1 MVNVAV
7 ADAGDT
13 PTPTVAIDYVL
24 VLHFA
29 TTASGGTNFYN
40 ADGQGLTYVQ
50 EAGTSVVTNS
60 SATTFTAVTD
70 QQNNHVTIA
79 TGVTAIGNSSIVN
92 NYGQNNY
99 ADGTIYGPASEA
111 DLTSTTKS
119 YLYNTGN
126 RRTVTVLNDGNT
138 TLTDVTVAVSFPEGT
153 VFYGNRI
160 YLDAQ
165 HGETVTNVTLTYTD
179 GTSGT
184 GEIQEDSAG
193 HPYVTFE
200 SGKSLASVAVVID
213 KLLAGS
219 AFMLGLMNNDVIGA
233 QTGDVE
239 EFNYAVTSTE
249 TADSPTTLTQKL
261 TVVDA
266 PTATF
271 SEYMSVSIFSSETYG
286 KDFTVSNISN
296 ATGLL
301 QYIDNGVTNA
311 SGHRQYVLLLP
322 KFANYTDSPTLT
334 NGQLKMDYESS
345 SGNGTATLS
354 SITDLGFVG
363 PNGEEAVLVDVDF
376 GDSFNGNLTFYAN
389 DIVITQASDPYNY
402 TQLAD
407 GNGGALFYD
416 VSDVKNTN
424 GWGDQSDPVKRLA
437 PVMTT
442 ARSTSRTR
450 PIRKASPSPT
460 SIPKRGGPLSPSP

>member
-1 MVNVAV
+1 M
-7 ADAGDT
+7 
-13 PTPTVAIDYVL
+13 
-24 VLHFA
+24 
-29 TTASGGTNFYN
+29 
-40 ADGQGLTYVQ
+40 
-50 EAGTSVVTNS
+50 VTNS

-239 EFNYAVTSTE
+239 EFNYAKS
-249 TADSPTTLTQKL
+249 
-261 TVVDA
+261 
-266 PTATF
+266 
-271 SEYMSVSIFSSETYG
+271 
-286 KDFTVSNISN
+286 
-296 ATGLL
+296 
-301 QYIDNGVTNA
+301 
-311 SGHRQYVLLLP
+311 
-322 KFANYTDSPTLT
+322 
-334 NGQLKMDYESS
+334 
-345 SGNGTATLS
+345 
-354 SITDLGFVG
+354 
-363 PNGEEAVLVDVDF
+363 
-376 GDSFNGNLTFYAN
+376 
-389 DIVITQASDPYNY
+389 
-402 TQLAD
+402 
-407 GNGGALFYD
+407 
-416 VSDVKNTN
+416 
-424 GWGDQSDPVKRLA
+424 
-437 PVMTT
+437 
-442 ARSTSRTR
+442 
-450 PIRKASPSPT
+450 
-460 SIPKRGGPLSPSP
+460 

>member
-1 MVNVAV
+1 MVNVAA

-13 PTPTVAIDYVL
+13 PTPTVAIDYVP

-60 SATTFTAVTD
+60 AAKTFTAVTD

-119 YLYNTGN
+119 YLYNTRN
-126 RRTVTVLNDGNT
+126 RRRTVTVLNDGNT
-138 TLTDVTVAVSFPEGT
+138 TLTDVTVAASFPEGT

-193 HPYVTFE
+193 YPYVTFE

-213 KLLAGS
+213 KLLAGL
-219 AFMLGLMNNDVIGA
+219 A
-233 QTGDVE
+233 
-239 EFNYAVTSTE
+239 
-249 TADSPTTLTQKL
+249 
-261 TVVDA
+261 
-266 PTATF
+266 
-271 SEYMSVSIFSSETYG
+271 
-286 KDFTVSNISN
+286 
-296 ATGLL
+296 
-301 QYIDNGVTNA
+301 
-311 SGHRQYVLLLP
+311 
-322 KFANYTDSPTLT
+322 
-334 NGQLKMDYESS
+334 
-345 SGNGTATLS
+345 
-354 SITDLGFVG
+354 
-363 PNGEEAVLVDVDF
+363 
-376 GDSFNGNLTFYAN
+376 FYAGV
-389 DIVITQASDPYNY
+389 DEQRRDRGA
-402 TQLAD
+402 
-407 GNGGALFYD
+407 NGG
-416 VSDVKNTN
+416 
-424 GWGDQSDPVKRLA
+424 R
-437 PVMTT
+437 
-442 ARSTSRTR
+442 
-450 PIRKASPSPT
+450 
-460 SIPKRGGPLSPSP
+460 RGI